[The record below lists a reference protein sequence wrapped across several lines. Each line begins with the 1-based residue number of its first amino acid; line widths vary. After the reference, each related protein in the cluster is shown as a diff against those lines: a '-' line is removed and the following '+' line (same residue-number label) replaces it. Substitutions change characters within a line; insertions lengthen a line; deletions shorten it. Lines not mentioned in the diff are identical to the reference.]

1 MNSGVTKCR
10 ELLDQR
16 LGRPHNT
23 TPVNGRDRIPDFY
36 NAEKRLVVEVK
47 NVEKQSY
54 TLQIKDYVQ
63 LAQDNGTILIL
74 YVRKNT
80 VLTGPLQD
88 AINQGLIELRYLPW

>member
-1 MNSGVTKCR
+1 MNNGVTKCR

-23 TPVNGRDRIPDFY
+23 TPVKVNNRDRIPDFY
-36 NAEKRLVVEVK
+36 DRDTALIVEVK

-54 TLQIKDYVQ
+54 TLQLRDYVQ
-63 LAQDNGTILIL
+63 LAQDKGTILIL

-80 VLTGPLQD
+80 V
-88 AINQGLIELRYLPW
+88 